1 MVGWMGVFF
10 FKASV
15 GVGWPKKVRQIFLGW
30 IGFGVGFN
38 PLAGRADNKA
48 MQQLLADQRKGKKLT
63 ARTGNDPTR
72 GYSELPRLLVVAGPA
87 VTREAETTTRLRV
100 FVTVRDFQVAG
111 FSSLHHC
118 FICRDDPSDNCESA
132 IGRIPAESCA

>member
-10 FKASV
+10 FRASV

-48 MQQLLADQRKGKKLT
+48 MQQLLADQR
-63 ARTGNDPTR
+63 
-72 GYSELPRLLVVAGPA
+72 
-87 VTREAETTTRLRV
+87 
-100 FVTVRDFQVAG
+100 
-111 FSSLHHC
+111 
-118 FICRDDPSDNCESA
+118 
-132 IGRIPAESCA
+132 